1 MDLIAQKKSTYA
13 VNKEKI
19 YGLKRD
25 KSTNAVSIAPRILSV
40 VYLIF
45 FKLIT
50 SCSVKYLQWPRGKS
64 FLVRP
69 AKTTRSNLVT
79 L

>member
-13 VNKEKI
+13 VNKEKT

-40 VYLIF
+40 YLIF

-50 SCSVKYLQWPRGKS
+50 SCSFKYP
-64 FLVRP
+64 
-69 AKTTRSNLVT
+69 
-79 L
+79 

>member
-13 VNKEKI
+13 VNKEKT

-40 VYLIF
+40 YLIF
-45 FKLIT
+45 LNYLI
-50 SCSVKYLQWPRGKS
+50 
-64 FLVRP
+64 
-69 AKTTRSNLVT
+69 SNKNYY
-79 L
+79 